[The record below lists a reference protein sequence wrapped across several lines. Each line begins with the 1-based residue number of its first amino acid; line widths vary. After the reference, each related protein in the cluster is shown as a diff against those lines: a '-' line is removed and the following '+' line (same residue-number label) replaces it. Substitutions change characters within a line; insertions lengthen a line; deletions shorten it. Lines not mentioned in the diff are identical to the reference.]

1 MASKTLTKDTPE
13 FKMFGEYYNLVQKFY
28 IVERTD
34 EYWDAL
40 VKEGNEFFDKWSK
53 TVPISRELVN
63 ALLNYQERMQ
73 RLERINK
80 DGG

>member
-1 MASKTLTKDTPE
+1 MASKTLTRDTPE

>member
-1 MASKTLTKDTPE
+1 MATKSLTRDTPE
-13 FKMFGEYYNLVQKFY
+13 FKMFGEYYQLVQKFY

-40 VKEGNEFFDKWSK
+40 VKEGNEFFDKWKDS
-53 TVPISRELVN
+53 VPISRELVN

-73 RLERINK
+73 RMERINK
-80 DGG
+80 DG